1 MPYKLR
7 KAPKKNLYWVVN
19 SETGKKHSKDPI
31 PLEKAKA
38 QMRLLYGIE
47 SGSIKT
53 GKGMCCGTKFGERE
67 CEECGSEEEG
77 DGMPYGNKRAGY
89 VGLLLAKHHLKRK
102 VKDYNPP
109 NRDSDLAVAT
119 LKEARDV
126 PMGKRFN
133 IRMVS
138 NPSEYIKKAYS
149 RKGERA
155 NWSPEKLA
163 RVREQERIR
172 KQRQMARQRGGGLVD
187 INALRNASRPITFDK
202 KMRGLLKGGADEEVV
217 TMPMSSEPFA
227 ESVQDA
233 VPYIS
238 PEEADRVRQ
247 ELDLVDQGNPLGEQ
261 ETEGSGLVSGLF
273 RPFIATMQE
282 ATDYLRS
289 GKLKKMQEAV
299 KEKDKEI
306 KGKGRFDGL
315 PRVPCGPVLMTRQ
328 PTGSFPPQALGIAV
342 RRAGEEAM
350 QYEKNRR
357 KMGLSSDGRDSLL

>member
-19 SETGKKHSKDPI
+19 SDTGKKHSKDPI

-109 NRDSDLAVAT
+109 NEDSDLAVAT

-163 RVREQERIR
+163 KVREQERIR
-172 KQRQMARQRGGGLVD
+172 KQRQMARVR
-187 INALRNASRPITFDK
+187 
-202 KMRGLLKGGADEEVV
+202 GGADEEVV
-217 TMPMSSEPFA
+217 TMPMSQEPFA
-227 ESVQDA
+227 EFVQDA

-238 PEEADRVRQ
+238 PEEANRVRQ
-247 ELDLVDQGNPLGEQ
+247 ELDLVDQGDPLGEQ
-261 ETEGSGLVSGLF
+261 ETEGSGLLTGLVGT
-273 RPFIATMQE
+273 IKE
-282 ATDYLRS
+282 ASDYARS
-289 GKLKKMQEAV
+289 GKLKGMMNALKQ
-299 KEKDKEI
+299 KDKEI

>member
-7 KAPKKNLYWVVN
+7 KAPKKDLYWVVN
-19 SETGKKHSKDPI
+19 SDTGKKHSKDPI

-38 QMRLLYGIE
+38 QMRLLYGVE
-47 SGSIKT
+47 SGSIRT
-53 GKGMCCGTKFGERE
+53 GQGMCCGVSHGERE
-67 CEECGSEEEG
+67 CEECGSEAG
-77 DGMPYGNKRAGY
+77 DGMPYGNKKAGY

-109 NRDSDLAVAT
+109 NEDSEIGVAR

-133 IRMVS
+133 IRMVT

-163 RVREQERIR
+163 KVREQERIR
-172 KQRQMARQRGGGLVD
+172 KQRQMARERGE
-187 INALRNASRPITFDK
+187 
-202 KMRGLLKGGADEEVV
+202 GGADEEVV
-217 TMPMSSEPFA
+217 QMPTSMEPFA
-227 ESVQDA
+227 DA
-233 VPYIS
+233 VPEPVPYIS
-238 PEEADRVRQ
+238 PDEADRVRQ
-247 ELDLVDQGNPLGEQ
+247 ELDLMDQGGLQGQQ
-261 ETEGSGLVSGLF
+261 ETEGSGLLSGLVGSM
-273 RPFIATMQE
+273 RE
-282 ATDYLRS
+282 ATDYLKS
-289 GKLKKMQEAV
+289 GKF
-299 KEKDKEI
+299 KEMTQALREKEREI

-315 PRVPCGPVLMTRQ
+315 PRVPCGPMLMTRQ

-342 RRAGEEAM
+342 RRAEEEAM

-357 KMGLSSDGRDSLL
+357 KMGLSSRGSLL